1 MWIQQPGEINEHLM
15 ILGTVQNMM
24 YLVKGEQYMLI
35 GGGAQWMVHEFEK
48 QVNDAGLDTDR
59 IQYLVIG
66 HTHYDHC
73 TAVPYI
79 QKRFPHIKV
88 LASHS
93 AEKMFGRENAVRNI
107 RAFTRYVM
115 EYLGLPDEL
124 DGIPLDFDHIHIA
137 QTLREGDR
145 VDLGGG
151 LGFEVYE
158 TPGHSRCSITLY
170 APGKKW
176 LFPSDS
182 LAWPF
187 PGRPAGEYAPTVFDG
202 FEVYLNS
209 LKKLIHLKTRLC
221 GWEHYGAFTDEDA
234 EDVVGGVIR
243 YTLASKQRI
252 QKMYDVHGDITK
264 VVQTMIPEWVDRT
277 GFEFLNPDIMMPML
291 KKVATLAIEEQIDE
305 DAYLSGA

>member
-1 MWIQQPGEINEHLM
+1 MWIQQPGEINEHLI
-15 ILGTVQNMM
+15 ILGTIQNMI
-24 YLVKGEQYMLI
+24 YLVKGERYMLI
-35 GGGAQWMVHEFEK
+35 GGGALWMVHEFEK
-48 QVNDAGLDTDR
+48 QVNEAGLDMDR

-79 QKRFPHIKV
+79 QKRYPHIKV
-88 LASHS
+88 LASHA
-93 AEKMFGRENAVRNI
+93 AEKLFDRENTVRHI

-115 EYLGLPDEL
+115 EYLGLPNEL
-124 DGIPLDFDHIHIA
+124 EGVSLDFDDIHIT

-145 VDLGGG
+145 VDLGSG

-170 APGKKW
+170 EPRQNW

-187 PGRPAGEYAPTVFDG
+187 PGRHVGEYAPTVFDG

-209 LKKLIHLKTRLC
+209 LNKLIPLKTRLC
-221 GWEHYGAFTDEDA
+221 GWEHYGAFTDEEA
-234 EDVVGGVIR
+234 EDIVTSVIR
-243 YTLASKQRI
+243 YTLA
-252 QKMYDVHGDITK
+252 
-264 VVQTMIPEWVDRT
+264 E
-277 GFEFLNPDIMMPML
+277 GFELRESQSTY
-291 KKVATLAIEEQIDE
+291 K
-305 DAYLSGA
+305 